1 MSFQARATI
10 APTLRQSQ
18 AGEQSTQPV
27 RASGIEPVTDHR
39 PTEPIGA
46 TTPGPSQSADGLQVV
61 SRVKATRVPGR
72 PPANEPAG
80 ASTSATASAERRT
93 SGTPASA
100 PARAGAED
108 LVSFPPQF
116 PLDQRDGPLGK
127 LGNMFAPRF
136 ADEHF
141 ERRYH
146 QHRGQGLD
154 SVLLV
159 FWSVTAVFALCLWGY
174 HATSKNGFDRP
185 ARIGISLVHGNLL
198 IGLVFWAVLRFL
210 PRTRAHSS
218 ALLGLMTCML
228 TMLYTWGLPATARE
242 TCQDVYNTFDSNLHQ
257 TVFTCLAFAAVF
269 CRIGTGAFAL
279 VCLVTSAN
287 LCATAPASELQ
298 PLEPQTPH
306 CTWHGP
312 PSPATPA
319 PRPQPRDG
327 SRRPRTVPR
336 TVPLA
341 ASQHHCSKLV
351 ERAGTA
357 WLCRDIRAAQAPRDT
372 VHHIRWGEAH
382 GCVPPPRLRGAR
394 ADAHGHR
401 AAGAGDGGRL
411 EGRRRNGARDGL
423 GHIVATSSTF
433 TATG

>member
-1 MSFQARATI
+1 MSFQASATI

-18 AGEQSTQPV
+18 AGERSTQPV
-27 RASGIEPVTDHR
+27 RAPDHR

-146 QHRGQGLD
+146 QHSGQGLD

-185 ARIGISLVHGNLL
+185 ARIGINLVHGNLL

-228 TMLYTWGLPATARE
+228 TTLYTWGLPATARE

-312 PSPATPA
+312 PTA
-319 PRPQPRDG
+319 PRPQPRDP
-327 SRRPRTVPR
+327 SPAMVPAARAPCLAPCLSPRRSITARSSWSELEQHGFAATFELPKL
-336 TVPLA
+336 LA
-341 ASQHHCSKLV
+341 TLFIIFAGVRCTDVYLRRDFAARELMLMVIEQQAREMEDALKAAAEMGREMDSATLLQR
-351 ERAGTA
+351 RAR
-357 WLCRDIRAAQAPRDT
+357 L
-372 VHHIRWGEAH
+372 
-382 GCVPPPRLRGAR
+382 RLRG
-394 ADAHGHR
+394 
-401 AAGAGDGGRL
+401 
-411 EGRRRNGARDGL
+411 NP
-423 GHIVATSSTF
+423 
-433 TATG
+433 

>member
-27 RASGIEPVTDHR
+27 RASDIIEPVSGQR

-72 PPANEPAG
+72 PPTDAPAG

-146 QHRGQGLD
+146 QQRGQGLD

-185 ARIGISLVHGNLL
+185 ARIGINLVHGNLL

-228 TMLYTWGLPATARE
+228 TTLYTWGLPATARE

-257 TVFTCLAFAAVF
+257 TVLAWAAARHPRRV
-269 CRIGTGAFAL
+269 GL
-279 VCLVTSAN
+279 
-287 LCATAPASELQ
+287 
-298 PLEPQTPH
+298 
-306 CTWHGP
+306 GP
-312 PSPATPA
+312 
-319 PRPQPRDG
+319 
-327 SRRPRTVPR
+327 
-336 TVPLA
+336 
-341 ASQHHCSKLV
+341 
-351 ERAGTA
+351 
-357 WLCRDIRAAQAPRDT
+357 PRDT
-372 VHHIRWGEAH
+372 
-382 GCVPPPRLRGAR
+382 
-394 ADAHGHR
+394 R
-401 AAGAGDGGRL
+401 AA
-411 EGRRRNGARDGL
+411 
-423 GHIVATSSTF
+423 
-433 TATG
+433 

>member
-18 AGEQSTQPV
+18 AGERSTQPV
-27 RASGIEPVTDHR
+27 RAPDHR

-72 PPANEPAG
+72 PPADEPAG

-100 PARAGAED
+100 PARAGAEN

-116 PLDQRDGPLGK
+116 PLDERDGPLGK

-159 FWSVTAVFALCLWGY
+159 FWSLTAVFALCLWGY

-228 TMLYTWGLPATARE
+228 ATLYTWGLPATARD

-257 TVFTCLAFAAVF
+257 TVFTCIAFAAVF
-269 CRIGTGAFAL
+269 CRIGTGAFAM
-279 VCLVTSAN
+279 VCLTTTVSLYA
-287 LCATAPASELQ
+287 AAPASKLQ
-298 PLEPQTPH
+298 PLEPRPPH
-306 CTWHGP
+306 GTWHGP
-312 PSPATPA
+312 PSS
-319 PRPQPRDG
+319 PRPQPP
-327 SRRPRTVPR
+327 RP
-336 TVPLA
+336 
-341 ASQHHCSKLV
+341 
-351 ERAGTA
+351 
-357 WLCRDIRAAQAPRDT
+357 
-372 VHHIRWGEAH
+372 
-382 GCVPPPRLRGAR
+382 
-394 ADAHGHR
+394 
-401 AAGAGDGGRL
+401 
-411 EGRRRNGARDGL
+411 
-423 GHIVATSSTF
+423 
-433 TATG
+433 

>member
-18 AGEQSTQPV
+18 AGERSTQPV
-27 RASGIEPVTDHR
+27 GAPDIQPVSDHR
-39 PTEPIGA
+39 PTEPTDA
-46 TTPGPSQSADGLQVV
+46 TTPGPSQSADGLQVM

-72 PPANEPAG
+72 PPADEPAG

-116 PLDQRDGPLGK
+116 PLDERDGPLGK

-228 TMLYTWGLPATARE
+228 TTLYTWGLPATARD

-257 TVFTCLAFAAVF
+257 TVLTCICFAAVF

-287 LCATAPASELQ
+287 LCATTHCTQTASKLQ
-298 PLEPQTPH
+298 PLEPQPPH

-319 PRPQPRDG
+319 PRRFPP
-327 SRRPRTVPR
+327 PRTVPR

-341 ASQHHCSKLV
+341 ASQHHCSKHV
-351 ERAGTA
+351 ERAGAA
-357 WLCRDIRAAQAPRDT
+357 WLRRDIRAAQAPRAPA
-372 VHHIRWGEAH
+372 HHLRWGEAH
-382 GCVPPPRLRGAR
+382 GSVPSPRLRGAR
-394 ADAHGHR
+394 ADAHGH
-401 AAGAGDGGRL
+401 
-411 EGRRRNGARDGL
+411 
-423 GHIVATSSTF
+423 
-433 TATG
+433 